1 MAAEGTKQR
10 VAVALLIGLLATL
23 LLLVQDVPIGT
34 QRLDL
39 QSEKYEMKGLVAP
52 ALSGISLRIFS
63 CQLRPPASP
72 FCPSPPSPHSF
83 VLFCRCSQ
91 VPSSSPKKV
100 TER

>member
-1 MAAEGTKQR
+1 MAETKQK

-23 LLLVQDVPIGT
+23 LILVQDVPIGT

-63 CQLRPPASP
+63 CQLRPHL
-72 FCPSPPSPHSF
+72 PSLLSSPHIF